1 MTPYTENGIIYEDID
16 ENTRRVVGYAQ
27 PGQPSGF
34 VPPNA
39 RRVAE
44 AEREAQRQAEADAR
58 AARSE
63 ARADRSEA
71 RASRPA
77 PGEGLMWG
85 PDGQSVTFIPGGVRD
100 PSSPYYKGNGGK
112 PMRQGDADK
121 LSGQIDQYDLL
132 KTSAMNFNP
141 DFAGNSIG
149 GELENWAQGLFG
161 TGTPGQRDWWAN
173 FRSFDNLYRNE
184 LFGASLT
191 EGEKQ
196 AYAATS
202 VTPSMD
208 PEQVRIN
215 VNRRAEII
223 RSSLERRADRLRAA
237 GFNEDEIQASV
248 GEFATDLGIDIP
260 VAQSAPE
267 FSVKQREDDPP
278 AGALPQGPDRSNR
291 ADVLF
296 GQPPSDSQNGGFVPY
311 GAETRL
317 ERNPQWKGV
326 NEAVKGMIVS
336 GRPAQEIKAFMNSKG
351 IAGDAARGVDDAINY
366 YRKTGKQ
373 DFGVDVENIQVPMS
387 GFDQFRNNAPQTAVG
402 TAAATALNAGG
413 FGIPQMLAGGEGLDY
428 LRQQNPRSAFAG
440 DVAGVIG
447 GTAALGKLGGN
458 VAGRLAPSLLGG
470 GGKAAAGRQLATD
483 AAYGG
488 IYGATTEGDPLTG
501 AGTAALGS
509 GLGMG
514 IGKGIQKGLQGVTDP
529 AVQYLTQRG
538 IPLTIGQTLGNRGVV
553 GKTMNRLESL
563 PVLGDMLG
571 ARRVDSLQ
579 AFEREALKDVVEPV
593 GGNITQGGQQGL
605 LQAQDAVSQGYRDAL
620 SGVNVSPD
628 QQFLQEAGSAMQ
640 AGGAVPK
647 FGDDFTYAMNQELGP
662 LFGQTGQL
670 DGPRIQSALQSIG
683 KVRSGFDK
691 NPDAM
696 ATYASNATNQMDDA
710 LSNLVGRQ
718 APDVMP
724 AYNNAKSAYSNLVP
738 FQNARIGA
746 INQDAITPAQLQRA
760 VTNNTSKFGGKAAAA
775 SGKNLTDLMKY
786 GQEVLPQSAPNPSGT
801 ASHLLLSAAL
811 PTALG
816 GASYGVSD
824 LSPTTAGLLAT
835 LAAMSTKTGQK
846 ALQKAVTSRS
856 PALRKA
862 GGIFGSRKAQQALG
876 AGGAGAL
883 LSLSGN

>member
-1 MTPYTENGIIYEDID
+1 MPQMVDEAGNIWEVDAQGNPVAFVGKQGARAGPVTIGTPN
-16 ENTRRVVGYAQ
+16 
-27 PGQPSGF
+27 
-34 VPPNA
+34 PNKQRGDA
-39 RRVAE
+39 LDNQYK
-44 AEREAQRQAEADAR
+44 EAQISKIIADMGKEDAPKLPTGYRMSADGTRAELIPGVAAPGANAKGDPGKAGAYKSVIQQIDRLYELYNQGIGATQGPMGLLDYLPTEANAMFDTAGAALGDQGNAAFKVPGMGAQSDADAARFVAANQPMASDRDAAALEKLR
-58 AARSE
+58 ALRQRLE
-63 ARADRSEA
+63 ANMEA
-71 RASRPA
+71 QGLPA
-77 PGEGLMWG
+77 PQWNY
-85 PDGQSVTFIPGGVRD
+85 D
-100 PSSPYYKGNGGK
+100 
-112 PMRQGDADK
+112 
-121 LSGQIDQYDLL
+121 LSGQPLQPQNDQ
-132 KTSAMNFNP
+132 AV
-141 DFAGNSIG
+141 AGNVPQ
-149 GELENWAQGLFG
+149 QG
-161 TGTPGQRDWWAN
+161 R
-173 FRSFDNLYRNE
+173 
-184 LFGASLT
+184 
-191 EGEKQ
+191 
-196 AYAATS
+196 
-202 VTPSMD
+202 
-208 PEQVRIN
+208 
-215 VNRRAEII
+215 
-223 RSSLERRADRLRAA
+223 
-237 GFNEDEIQASV
+237 
-248 GEFATDLGIDIP
+248 
-260 VAQSAPE
+260 
-267 FSVKQREDDPP
+267 
-278 AGALPQGPDRSNR
+278 DRSNQS
-291 ADVLF
+291 AVLF
-296 GQPPSDSQNGGFVPY
+296 GGPGQDGGGGGFVPY
-311 GAETRL
+311 GSTMKTEA
-317 ERNPQWKGV
+317 NPQWKGV
-326 NEAVKGMIVS
+326 NQAVKGMIVA
-336 GRPAQEIKAFMNSKG
+336 GRSPDEIKAFLNSKG

-366 YRKTGKQ
+366 FRKTGR
-373 DFGVDVENIQVPMS
+373 DNFGVDVEKIQVPMS
-387 GFDQFRNNAPQTAVG
+387 GFEQFRNNAPQTSVG
-402 TAAATALNAGG
+402 TALATAGNAGG
-413 FGIPQMLAGGEGLDY
+413 FGIPQALAGGEGLDY
-428 LRQQNPRSAFAG
+428 LRQQNPTSAFAG

-447 GTAALGKLGGN
+447 GTAALGRAGGA
-458 VAGRLAPSLLGG
+458 VAGRVAPSLLGG
-470 GGKAAAGRQLATD
+470 GTKAAAGRQLATD

-501 AGTAALGS
+501 AATAAVGS

-514 IGKGIQKGLQGVTDP
+514 IGKGIQKGLTGVTDP

-538 IPLTIGQTLGNRGVV
+538 IPLTMGQTLGNRGVI
-553 GKTMNRLESL
+553 GKTMNKLESI

-571 ARRVDSLQ
+571 ARRADSLQ

-593 GGNITQGGQQGL
+593 GGRITQGGQQGL

-628 QQFLQEAGSAMQ
+628 PQFLQEAGSAMQ

-647 FGDDFTYAMNQELGP
+647 FGEDFTYAMNQELGP

-696 ATYASNATNQMDDA
+696 ASYASNATNQMDDA
-710 LSNLVGRQ
+710 LSNLIGRQ

-775 SGKNLTDLMKY
+775 TGKNLTDLMKY

-824 LSPTTAGLLAT
+824 LSPTTAGFLAT

-862 GGIFGSRKAQQALG
+862 GGMFGRRKAQKALS
-876 AGGAGAL
+876 GAGAGSL
-883 LSLSGN
+883 LSYMGD